1 MATKN
6 LSRTPI
12 EGGRTG
18 RNKHDRRYSNREERV
33 ATRGALAKVRATG
46 DGDDLP
52 IIKRNKVMKEFADK
66 LSVVYRFLDAN
77 VGKYWPKVYSELR
90 KKFDSRTTAGRH
102 ILFDHM
108 LCGIKGAGQQEQ
120 MYEHS
125 FAEYYINEA
134 SLLMKSKKARRGGKQ
149 VGKLEPKPKQLKPI
163 SLNKIA
169 KWLGGMGVVK
179 QGEVL
184 YWGVPAGRDHWVV
197 EVGKQSPWA
206 SELRYRMLDHTGKPY
221 SMPKWAPAPGEVPVL
236 VPCYATTLVMRQ
248 GKRMAE
254 EDVKFF
260 NSLQKNIKDWLLQM

>member
-18 RNKHDRRYSNREERV
+18 RNKYERRHSHREERA
-33 ATRGALAKVRATG
+33 ATRGALAKVKATG
-46 DGDDLP
+46 DGDNLP
-52 IIKRNKVMKEFADK
+52 VIKRNKVMKEFADK

-108 LCGIKGAGQQEQ
+108 LRGIKGAGQQEQ
-120 MYEHS
+120 MYKHS
-125 FAEYYINEA
+125 FAEYYVNEA
-134 SLLMKSKKARRGGKQ
+134 SLLMKDKKSKLGGKR
-149 VGKLEPKPKQLKPI
+149 VGKSEPKPKKTKPV

-184 YWGVPAGRDHWVV
+184 YWGVPAGRDPWVV
-197 EVGKQSPWA
+197 EVVKQSPWA

-254 EDVKFF
+254 EDVKVF